1 MAEAN
6 MAQLAFDP
14 ERVRSAMSE
23 QKVTQSDLAKVTGLN
38 QSAVSNILNG
48 SRRVKVEEAETI
60 YSFLGIGRSPDVQQV
75 PIIGLASAGNWR
87 EAILVRGGTM
97 PVPPNVAGAKA
108 FAIEVKGDS
117 MDKIIPDGGFA
128 IVDPDQ
134 TQLYN
139 DKVYLIQ
146 NGEHEA
152 QVKLYRSNPA
162 RFEPASNNEL
172 HCTYFVG
179 QEPVRVIGRVVW
191 QGAPL

>member
-1 MAEAN
+1 MAE
-6 MAQLAFDP
+6 LAFDP
-14 ERVRSAMSE
+14 DRVRSAMSE
-23 QKVTQSDLAKVTGLN
+23 QKVTQFDLAKVTGLN

-60 YSFLGIGRSPDVQQV
+60 YSFLGIRRRPDVQLV

-87 EAILVRGGTM
+87 EAILVPGGTM
-97 PVPPNVAGAKA
+97 PVPNNVAGERS

-117 MDKIIPDGGFA
+117 MDRIIPDGGFA
-128 IVDPDQ
+128 VVDPDQ
-134 TQLYN
+134 VQLFN
-139 DKVYLIQ
+139 DKIYLIQ
-146 NGEHEA
+146 NGEHDA

-162 RFEPASNNEL
+162 RFEPASSNEL
-172 HCTYFVG
+172 HGTYYVG